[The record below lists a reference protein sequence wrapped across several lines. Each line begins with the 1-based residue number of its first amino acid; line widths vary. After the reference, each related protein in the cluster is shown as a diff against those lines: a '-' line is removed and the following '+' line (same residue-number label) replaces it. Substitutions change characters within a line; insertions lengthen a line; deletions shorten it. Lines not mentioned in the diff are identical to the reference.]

1 MLKSKQEKQQ
11 NKFLIK
17 YWTAVGNYHRLFW
30 CNMKYSNVYKGT
42 FIERPN
48 RFIAI
53 CEIDGKEEVCHVKN
67 TGRCRE
73 LLVTGATVYLEKSP
87 NPNRKTQ
94 YDLVSVEKNGKLI
107 NMDSQIPNFVV
118 AESLNKIFNDITY
131 VKQEYKY
138 GNSRFDIYV
147 ETRINKIFVEVKGVT
162 LEEDG
167 VVRFPDSPTERGIKH
182 LKELQKAVTEGYGAC
197 VVFLVQMQGVKY
209 FEPNVETH
217 LDFANELKNAYK
229 NGVEIF
235 VYDSVV
241 TPDEIKINKSV
252 KIKMP

>member
-1 MLKSKQEKQQ
+1 
-11 NKFLIK
+11 
-17 YWTAVGNYHRLFW
+17 
-30 CNMKYSNVYKGT
+30 MKYSNVYKGT

-53 CEIDGKEEVCHVKN
+53 CEIDGKEETCHVKN

-73 LLVTGATVYLEKSP
+73 LLVKGATVYLEKSS

-94 YDLVSVEKNGKLI
+94 YDLIAVEKNDRLI

-118 AESLNKIFNDITY
+118 AESLNKIFSDITF

-138 GNSRFDIYV
+138 GNSRFDIYL
-147 ETRINKIFVEVKGVT
+147 ETKTEKIFVEVKGVT
-162 LEEDG
+162 LENDG
-167 VVRFPDSPTERGIKH
+167 VVRFPDAPTERGIKH

-197 VVFLVQMQGVKY
+197 VVFLVQMQDVKY
-209 FEPNVETH
+209 FEPNYETH
-217 LDFANELKNAYK
+217 PQFASELKKAHE

-241 TPDEIKINKSV
+241 TSDEIIMNKKV
-252 KIKMP
+252 EIKMP